1 MSRRPM
7 SHPDRK
13 AEVLV
18 QDLVFEAAAA
28 RVLDRVD
35 LRAGGGEF
43 IGLVGPNG
51 AGKTTLLRLIGR
63 LLRKARGSIV
73 IEGLD
78 VERISARDAA
88 RAMGYV
94 PQVSP
99 ESHGF
104 TALEIV
110 LMGRYPHLGR
120 FQVEGPDDHRIAVES
135 MRLTDTEPFADRS
148 LTSLSG
154 GERQRVLLA
163 RALAQK
169 PRILLLDEPT
179 ANLDVRYQL
188 KVLGVVRDLV
198 GSGITAIGAVHDL
211 EMAARFCDRLLLL
224 AGGRVIAEGKPDEVL
239 TPENVEDAFGVRAAI
254 YRDALT
260 GALAVTLLGPAG
272 EPAARGQYP
281 IVHVV
286 CGGGTGGVLMQ
297 KLRLDG
303 FTVTACPL
311 GAGDSDR
318 VAADALGVK
327 CIGIPAFSQIGD
339 DTHVRHVEIVVA
351 ADVAVLCETPFGA
364 NNLRNLEALRD
375 ARRLVTIESQGFG
388 GRDFTDGEASRI
400 YGALRPAARV
410 PTVVEAVAFCRREAA
425 MTEGPTFSPVASGNL
440 PQAGAQVAS
449 GG

>member
-1 MSRRPM
+1 MSDCGIERG
-7 SHPDRK
+7 
-13 AEVLV
+13 VLV
-18 QDLVFEAAAA
+18 QDVVYQASAA
-28 RVLDRVD
+28 RVLDRVY
-35 LRAGGGEF
+35 LRARCGEF
-43 IGLVGPNG
+43 IGLIGPNG

-63 LLRKARGSIV
+63 LIRQTHGSIV
-73 IEGLD
+73 IEGHD
-78 VERISARDAA
+78 IESISPRDSA

-99 ESHGF
+99 EPHGF

-120 FQVEGPDDHRIAVES
+120 FQVEGPDDHRITLES
-135 MRLTDTEPFADRS
+135 MRLTDTDGFAERP

-154 GERQRVLLA
+154 GERQRVLMA
-163 RALAQK
+163 RALAQE
-169 PRILLLDEPT
+169 PQILLLDEPT

-198 GSGITAIGAVHDL
+198 ESGITAIGAVHDL

-239 TPENVEDAFGVRAAI
+239 TPENVEYAFGVRAAI

-260 GALAVTLLGPAG
+260 GALAVTLLGPAS
-272 EPAARGQYP
+272 EPAAKGRYP

-286 CGGGTGGVLMQ
+286 CGGGTGGLLMQ

-303 FTVTACPL
+303 FTVTSCPL

-327 CIGIPAFSQIGD
+327 CIGIPAFSPIGN
-339 DTHVRHVEIVVA
+339 DTHVRHVEMVVA

-364 NNLRNLEALRD
+364 NNLRNLEALRN
-375 ARRLVTIESQGFG
+375 ARRLVTVESRGFS
-388 GRDFTDGEASRI
+388 GRDFTGGEASRI

-410 PTVVEAVAFCRREAA
+410 PTVGEAVAFCRREAGL
-425 MTEGPTFSPVASGNL
+425 TDDPGSSPVAAGHL
-440 PQAGAQVAS
+440 PQAGAQVA
-449 GG
+449 GGG